1 MTNVK
6 RGTRRTHR
14 WVKKGAN
21 GCLIGTNLNNGCMAA
36 TPLHRRRRSIQ
47 HFFGLLLR
55 ESKND
60 NHIHLHVRQSSSC
73 SSSSSST
80 SLSKEGLGFC
90 EAVKWRYLPAYKLM
104 LFLVSTAWCQP
115 NNFLNWLPAP
125 KMLMS
130 VTSSMVPFFP
140 SFSLSQEFHTNTP
153 LILCLDSL

>member
-1 MTNVK
+1 
-6 RGTRRTHR
+6 
-14 WVKKGAN
+14 
-21 GCLIGTNLNNGCMAA
+21 MAA

-55 ESKND
+55 ESQND
-60 NHIHLHVRQSSSC
+60 NQSHLHVGQSSSC
-73 SSSSSST
+73 SSSSSSM

-130 VTSSMVPFFP
+130 VTSRHGALLPLFL
-140 SFSLSQEFHTNTP
+140 SLSRIWHKHTADIVFRFIVEYN
-153 LILCLDSL
+153 SLRDFVSLKGNYGYL

>member
-14 WVKKGAN
+14 WVKRGAN

-47 HFFGLLLR
+47 HFLVLLLR

-60 NHIHLHVRQSSSC
+60 NQIHLHVRQSSSW
-73 SSSSSST
+73 SFSSSST

-130 VTSSMVPFFP
+130 VTSSLVLFFT
-140 SFSLSQEFHTNTP
+140 SFSLSLKNFTQTHRWY
-153 LILCLDSL
+153 CV